1 MFHQVERPPG
11 AGSTGDL
18 ARVPEVPCRDPRRS
32 PWITSVNPGP
42 RAGRE
47 IVAMRHA
54 TMRILLQVTLIGP
67 SLALWM
73 GLDGV
78 QAQFYRWSDE
88 TGTIHY
94 SDHLPPE
101 RAPRGH
107 VELDRFG
114 IEVRTSQPP
123 AAPADP
129 AAESVAQAPV
139 SDEASLWAADAALLE
154 TARTRDEL
162 LLMRDGKLA
171 ELDALVQVARESIRR
186 ERAAWGDPPSERPAA
201 EIDQAREQVQHD
213 AALAESEPR
222 MLRTYWEII
231 GQERRRAAFQ
241 RELAGILRR
250 LDVDP
255 DNASAPVSTH
265 AASLILV
272 ACSTPP
278 DCRRVQALAS
288 RYLLDHLDHYAQM
301 ASASL
306 LVLAQMDQD
315 ERRHF
320 TLARLEDADGS
331 GYLVLDLQCKQ
342 RLTTD
347 VTCRNPNALAVVAGL
362 RDALTPIDPSDTT
375 ANP

>member
-1 MFHQVERPPG
+1 
-11 AGSTGDL
+11 
-18 ARVPEVPCRDPRRS
+18 
-32 PWITSVNPGP
+32 
-42 RAGRE
+42 
-47 IVAMRHA
+47 MRHA
-54 TMRILLQVTLIGP
+54 TMMMLLQVTLIGP
-67 SLALWM
+67 SLTLWM
-73 GLDGV
+73 GVDGV

-88 TGTIHY
+88 TGVIHY

-107 VELDRFG
+107 VELDRGG
-114 IEVRTSQPP
+114 IEVRASQSP

-129 AAESVAQAPV
+129 VAEAVAQAPL
-139 SDEASLWAADAALLE
+139 SDEAALWAADAALLE

-171 ELDALVQVARESIRR
+171 ELDALVQVAR
-186 ERAAWGDPPSERPAA
+186 AAWGDPPSERPAA
-201 EIDQAREQVQHD
+201 EMDQAQSQAQLD

-222 MLRTYWEII
+222 ILRAYWEVV

-250 LDVDP
+250 LDGERD
-255 DNASAPVSTH
+255 ATSAPVSAH

-288 RYLLDHLDHYAQM
+288 RYLLDHLDHRTQM
-301 ASASL
+301 ASAGL

-347 VTCRNPNALAVVAGL
+347 VTCRNTNALAVVAGL
-362 RDALTPIDPSDTT
+362 RDALTPIDPSDPAAT
-375 ANP
+375 P

>member
-1 MFHQVERPPG
+1 M
-11 AGSTGDL
+11 
-18 ARVPEVPCRDPRRS
+18 
-32 PWITSVNPGP
+32 
-42 RAGRE
+42 
-47 IVAMRHA
+47 M
-54 TMRILLQVTLIGP
+54 ILLQVTLIGP
-67 SLALWM
+67 SLTLWM
-73 GLDGV
+73 GVDGV

-88 TGTIHY
+88 TGVIHY

-114 IEVRTSQPP
+114 IEVRASQSP
-123 AAPADP
+123 AAPVDP
-129 AAESVAQAPV
+129 VAEAVAQAPV

-171 ELDALVQVARESIRR
+171 ELDALVQVARERIRR
-186 ERAAWGDPPSERPAA
+186 ERAAWGDPPSERPAN
-201 EIDQAREQVQHD
+201 EIDQAQSQAQLD

-222 MLRTYWEII
+222 ILRAYWEVI

-250 LDVDP
+250 LDGERD
-255 DNASAPVSTH
+255 ATSAPVSAH

-272 ACSTPP
+272 ACATPA

-288 RYLLDHLDHYAQM
+288 GYLLDHLDHHTQI
-301 ASASL
+301 ASTSL

-347 VTCRNPNALAVVAGL
+347 VTCRNTNALAVVAGL
-362 RDALTPIDPSDTT
+362 RDALTPIDPSDPAAT
-375 ANP
+375 P